1 MNEKAC
7 DFFYLSATWI
17 FTFLSGC
24 GHIGTGCYCDCIA
37 KFTGATVSADDYKEH
52 EIKLAFYRKL
62 DKLSQMQV
70 VSGRACLKNAG
81 VTVTDDNA
89 TDIGMIIGT
98 AFTTIVKS
106 LVDDMVMPFIGWLIG
121 GMDFTAMK
129 ISLSEEASINYG
141 TFVQNIISFLAI
153 AFVVFCMVKLV
164 NKIHK
169 KKEE

>member
-1 MNEKAC
+1 MSNKERKNIKN
-7 DFFYLSATWI
+7 LKK
-17 FTFLSGC
+17 GKE
-24 GHIGTGCYCDCIA
+24 
-37 KFTGATVSADDYKEH
+37 KFTGFMAEFKKFIQRGNVID
-52 EIKLAFYRKL
+52 LA
-62 DKLSQMQV
+62 V
-70 VSGRACLKNAG
+70 
-81 VTVTDDNA
+81 
-89 TDIGMIIGT
+89 GMIVGT

-169 KKEE
+169 KKEEEKKPEPPKVSDEAKLLAEIRDLLKKED

>member
-1 MNEKAC
+1 MKK
-7 DFFYLSATWI
+7 FFAE
-17 FTFLSGC
+17 FKTF
-24 GHIGTGCYCDCIA
+24 IA
-37 KFTGATVSADDYKEH
+37 RGNVID
-52 EIKLAFYRKL
+52 LA
-62 DKLSQMQV
+62 V
-70 VSGRACLKNAG
+70 
-81 VTVTDDNA
+81 
-89 TDIGMIIGT
+89 GMIIGT

-129 ISLSEEASINYG
+129 IQLSEEASINYG

-169 KKEE
+169 KKEEEKKPEPPKVSDEAKLLAEIRDLLKKED

>member
-1 MNEKAC
+1 MKK
-7 DFFYLSATWI
+7 FFAE
-17 FTFLSGC
+17 FRTF
-24 GHIGTGCYCDCIA
+24 IA
-37 KFTGATVSADDYKEH
+37 RGNVID
-52 EIKLAFYRKL
+52 LA
-62 DKLSQMQV
+62 V
-70 VSGRACLKNAG
+70 
-81 VTVTDDNA
+81 
-89 TDIGMIIGT
+89 GMIVGT

-141 TFVQNIISFLAI
+141 TFVQNIISFLAS

-169 KKEE
+169 KKEEEKKPEPPKVSDEAKLLAEIRDLLKKED